1 MVSLK
6 DIAAACGV
14 SVATVSK
21 ALNDQNDIGADTK
34 ERVRRVAKE
43 MGYHPNAAAQ
53 TLKTNRT
60 YNIGVLFIDGNNS
73 GLTHDFFNHVMD
85 SFKRKAESFGYD
97 ITFINNGK
105 VMNTRMSYLEHA
117 RYRNFDG
124 VVIACV
130 EFSDPEVV
138 ELVNSEIP
146 IVTIDHLFN
155 NRIAIMSDNV
165 GGMRDL
171 IQYVVSKG
179 HRKIAYIHGLDSAV
193 TTARLSSFYRTTE
206 ELGID
211 IPDEYVREAA
221 YRRTDEAYEQTKEL
235 LKLKDRPTCIFYPDD
250 FSSIGGINA
259 IREAG
264 LSIPDDISI
273 VGYDGIPI
281 GKHMSPQLTT
291 LAQDTEAIG
300 GLAAEQL
307 INLIERPKSTLI
319 QQNLVKGCVFEGGS
333 VKQL

>member
-1 MVSLK
+1 
-6 DIAAACGV
+6 
-14 SVATVSK
+14 
-21 ALNDQNDIGADTK
+21 
-34 ERVRRVAKE
+34 
-43 MGYHPNAAAQ
+43 
-53 TLKTNRT
+53 
-60 YNIGVLFIDGNNS
+60 
-73 GLTHDFFNHVMD
+73 
-85 SFKRKAESFGYD
+85 
-97 ITFINNGK
+97 
-105 VMNTRMSYLEHA
+105 
-117 RYRNFDG
+117 
-124 VVIACV
+124 
-130 EFSDPEVV
+130 
-138 ELVNSEIP
+138 
-146 IVTIDHLFN
+146 
-155 NRIAIMSDNV
+155 
-165 GGMRDL
+165 MRDL

>member
-250 FSSIGGINA
+250 FSSIGGFNA

-264 LSIPDDISI
+264 LSIPDDISV

>member
-21 ALNDQNDIGADTK
+21 ALNDHNDIGADTK

-105 VMNTRMSYLEHA
+105 VMNTKMSYLEHA

-235 LKLKDRPTCIFYPDD
+235 LKLKDRPTCILYPDD

-264 LSIPDDISI
+264 LSIPDDISV

-281 GKHMSPQLTT
+281 GKHMSPRLTT